1 MINNC
6 KVDKKGRIMELG
18 LCSDNCRDEHTEKP
32 LQFTNVNLLTK
43 KECQYFLNTS
53 VSWQTDIKATNSFKT
68 KYYEFLFL
76 YI

>member
-1 MINNC
+1 MDRPAVKASMLKKLKVMINNC

-53 VSWQTDIKATNSFKT
+53 VS
-68 KYYEFLFL
+68 
-76 YI
+76 